1 MRVTNELESLYLILT
16 IRLFGSSIII
26 LIEFL
31 EITWRR
37 RNLCVVT

>member
-26 LIEFL
+26 LIEYLLYLLTYEFL
-31 EITWRR
+31 
-37 RNLCVVT
+37 LF